1 MADNSRLTIKKGDP
15 LLQIIP
21 YQRTPWK
28 LHVEAKTPEI
38 ENKIMAQYYNL
49 RSHKLFGYF
58 KEFWKKKE
66 YK

>member
-1 MADNSRLTIKKGDP
+1 MEENSRLHIKKGDP

-21 YQRTPWK
+21 YKREKWGM
-28 LHVEAKTPEI
+28 HVEAKTTEI
-38 ENKIMAQYYNL
+38 ENKISAQYYNL